1 MLSGR
6 PGPVSLE
13 MGWDTMA
20 ETAEVEIPAP
30 TSADAPP
37 ELDPDAIE
45 AAAELIVGAR
55 APMIMVGGGAQHASA
70 EILAL
75 AEMVD
80 APVAAF
86 RSGRGVVS
94 ERHEL
99 GLSSL
104 GAFELWPETDVLIGI
119 GTRLELPYMRWA
131 GMMRYVR
138 RPEAPPSL
146 IRIDIDPLEME
157 RLVPHAGI
165 VGDAGEAA
173 TALADAVVR
182 KGRRRTG
189 DRARIAAAETA
200 ARAKAEEIQPSV
212 SYLDA
217 IRDVLPPDG
226 FFVEELCQAGFAS
239 YFAFPV
245 LEPRTYVTPG
255 FQGTLGFGFPSALG
269 VKVAN
274 PDKAVVSITGDG
286 GFMFAVP
293 ELATAAL
300 HGIGVVTIVF
310 NNDAYGNVRRDQ
322 IERFD
327 GRVIAS
333 ELDNPDF
340 VKLAESFGV
349 AAYRVE
355 TPEALRPVLER
366 AIAADAPAVIEVP
379 VAPDSEVSPWRHI
392 HPVLLPITPVVP

>member
-1 MLSGR
+1 M
-6 PGPVSLE
+6 
-13 MGWDTMA
+13 
-20 ETAEVEIPAP
+20 
-30 TSADAPP
+30 
-37 ELDPDAIE
+37 
-45 AAAELIVGAR
+45 
-55 APMIMVGGGAQHASA
+55 
-70 EILAL
+70 
-75 AEMVD
+75 
-80 APVAAF
+80 
-86 RSGRGVVS
+86 
-94 ERHEL
+94 
-99 GLSSL
+99 
-104 GAFELWPETDVLIGI
+104 
-119 GTRLELPYMRWA
+119 
-131 GMMRYVR
+131 
-138 RPEAPPSL
+138 
-146 IRIDIDPLEME
+146 
-157 RLVPHAGI
+157 
-165 VGDAGEAA
+165 
-173 TALADAVVR
+173 
-182 KGRRRTG
+182 
-189 DRARIAAAETA
+189 
-200 ARAKAEEIQPSV
+200 
-212 SYLDA
+212 
-217 IRDVLPPDG
+217 LPPDG

-274 PDKAVVSITGDG
+274 PDKAVVSIIGDG

-392 HPVLLPITPVVP
+392 HPVLSPITPVVP